1 MGCSTCSASKL
12 DSSFG
17 TVLPFPLVTKMF
29 QFFLL
34 PSLKSTIFRTTFL
47 VGRSLCRFRGR
58 VAVDVRFEH
67 LGLFPGIDLGLLCQ
81 LD

>member
-17 TVLPFPLVTKMF
+17 TVLLGLF

-34 PSLKSTIFRTTFL
+34 ESLTWTLSKHLLLGVPSAGSEVAVL
-47 VGRSLCRFRGR
+47 
-58 VAVDVRFEH
+58 AVDVRFEH
-67 LGLFPGIDLGLLCQ
+67 LGLFPGIDLCLLCE